1 MRCLA
6 FIILFWMGSVSIAL
20 PFNSVNKVDFERL
33 FYGDI
38 IKPQNYIKPIGMALI
53 ENFSGAILE
62 NEKNEQFFVVQGDEI
77 NIENQIFY
85 IEKISPDEIVLKN
98 SEENKTI
105 LRFPD
110 QEQIIKKQ
118 VEGDWRNPKLPE
130 IDLETYKQLAK
141 NLGAPEFLINAIKT
155 APLTSRSRAG
165 RLGILVSE
173 NLPVIILR
181 QLGLRPND
189 LILEIQKI
197 PVLETERL
205 FSELKSDYLNEV
217 LLEVQRDAKL
227 RIIRITQ

>member
-6 FIILFWMGSVSIAL
+6 FIILFWMSSISFAL
-20 PFNSVNKVDFERL
+20 PSNPVSRVDFERL

-53 ENFSGAILE
+53 GNFSGAILE

-85 IEKISPDEIVLKN
+85 IEIISPDEIVLKN
-98 SEENKTI
+98 SEEKKTI

-110 QEQIIKKQ
+110 HEKIIKKQ
-118 VEGDWRNPKLPE
+118 VEENWRNPKLPE
-130 IDLETYKQLAK
+130 IDLETYKKLAK
-141 NLGAPEFLINAIKT
+141 NLGAPKFFINAIKT

-165 RLGILVSE
+165 RLGIVVSE
-173 NLPVIILR
+173 NLPVIILK

-205 FSELKSDYLNEV
+205 FSELKSDSLSEI

>member
-6 FIILFWMGSVSIAL
+6 FIILFWMSSVSIAL
-20 PFNSVNKVDFERL
+20 PSNPVSKVDFERL

-38 IKPQNYIKPIGMALI
+38 IKPQNYIKPIGIALI
-53 ENFSGAILE
+53 GNFSGAILE

-98 SEENKTI
+98 SKENKTI

-118 VEGDWRNPKLPE
+118 VEEDWRNPKLPE

-205 FSELKSDYLNEV
+205 FSELKSDSLNEV

>member
-98 SEENKTI
+98 SKENKTI

-205 FSELKSDYLNEV
+205 FSELKSDSLNEV

>member
-20 PFNSVNKVDFERL
+20 PFNTVNKVDFERL

>member
-205 FSELKSDYLNEV
+205 FSELKSDSLNEI

>member
-205 FSELKSDYLNEV
+205 FSELKSDSLNEV

>member
-20 PFNSVNKVDFERL
+20 PSNSVSKVDFERL

-53 ENFSGAILE
+53 GNFSGAILE

-77 NIENQIFY
+77 NIENQIFF
-85 IEKISPDEIVLKN
+85 IEFISPDEIVLKN
-98 SEENKTI
+98 SEEKKTI
-105 LRFPD
+105 LKFLD
-110 QEQIIKKQ
+110 QEKIIKKQ
-118 VEGDWRNPKLPE
+118 VEADWRNPKLPE
-130 IDLETYKQLAK
+130 IDLATYKQLAK
-141 NLGAPEFLINAIKT
+141 NLGAPKFFINAIKT

-165 RLGILVSE
+165 RLGIVVSE

-205 FSELKSDYLNEV
+205 FSELKSDSLSEI

>member
-20 PFNSVNKVDFERL
+20 PSNSMNKVDFERL

-205 FSELKSDYLNEV
+205 FSELKSDSLNEV

>member
-1 MRCLA
+1 
-6 FIILFWMGSVSIAL
+6 MGSVSIAL
-20 PFNSVNKVDFERL
+20 PSNSVSKVDFERL

-53 ENFSGAILE
+53 GNFSGAILE

-77 NIENQIFY
+77 NIENQIFF
-85 IEKISPDEIVLKN
+85 IEFISPDEIVLKN
-98 SEENKTI
+98 SEEKKTI
-105 LRFPD
+105 LKFLD
-110 QEQIIKKQ
+110 QEKIIKKQ
-118 VEGDWRNPKLPE
+118 VEADWRNPKLPE
-130 IDLETYKQLAK
+130 IDLATYKQLAK
-141 NLGAPEFLINAIKT
+141 NLGAPKFFINAIKT

-165 RLGILVSE
+165 RLGIVVSE

-205 FSELKSDYLNEV
+205 FSELKSDSLSEI

>member
-20 PFNSVNKVDFERL
+20 PSNSVRKVDFERL

-53 ENFSGAILE
+53 GNFSGAILE

-77 NIENQIFY
+77 NIENQIFF
-85 IEKISPDEIVLKN
+85 IEFISPDEIVLKN
-98 SEENKTI
+98 SEEKKTI
-105 LRFPD
+105 LRFLD
-110 QEQIIKKQ
+110 QEKIIKKQ
-118 VEGDWRNPKLPE
+118 VEEDWRNPKLPE
-130 IDLETYKQLAK
+130 IDLATYKQLAK
-141 NLGAPEFLINAIKT
+141 NLGAPKFFINAIKT

-165 RLGILVSE
+165 RLGIVVSE

-205 FSELKSDYLNEV
+205 FSELKSDSLSEI

>member
-20 PFNSVNKVDFERL
+20 PSNSVSKVDFERL

-53 ENFSGAILE
+53 GNFSGAILE

-77 NIENQIFY
+77 NIENQIFF
-85 IEKISPDEIVLKN
+85 IEFISTDEIVLKN
-98 SEENKTI
+98 REEKKTI
-105 LRFPD
+105 LKFLD
-110 QEQIIKKQ
+110 QEKIIKKQ
-118 VEGDWRNPKLPE
+118 VEADWRNPKLPE
-130 IDLETYKQLAK
+130 IDLATYKQLAK
-141 NLGAPEFLINAIKT
+141 NLGAPKFFINAIKT

-165 RLGILVSE
+165 RLGIVVSE

-205 FSELKSDYLNEV
+205 FSELKSDSLSEI

>member
-205 FSELKSDYLNEV
+205 FSELKSDSLNEV
-217 LLEVQRDAKL
+217 LLEVQRDTKL

>member
-20 PFNSVNKVDFERL
+20 PSNSVSKVDFERL

-53 ENFSGAILE
+53 GNFSGAILE

-77 NIENQIFY
+77 NIENQIFF
-85 IEKISPDEIVLKN
+85 IEFISPDEIVLKN
-98 SEENKTI
+98 SEEKKTI
-105 LRFPD
+105 LKSLD
-110 QEQIIKKQ
+110 QENIIKKQ
-118 VEGDWRNPKLPE
+118 VEADWRNPKLPE
-130 IDLETYKQLAK
+130 IDLATYKQLAK
-141 NLGAPEFLINAIKT
+141 NLGAPKFFINAIKT

-165 RLGILVSE
+165 RLGIVVSE

-205 FSELKSDYLNEV
+205 FSELKSDSLSEI

>member
-98 SEENKTI
+98 SKENKTI

-118 VEGDWRNPKLPE
+118 VEEDWRNPKLPE

-205 FSELKSDYLNEV
+205 FSELKSDSLNEV

>member
-20 PFNSVNKVDFERL
+20 PSNSMNKVDFERL

-98 SEENKTI
+98 SKENKTI

-118 VEGDWRNPKLPE
+118 VEEDWRNPKLPE

-205 FSELKSDYLNEV
+205 FSELKSDSLNEV

>member
-1 MRCLA
+1 M
-6 FIILFWMGSVSIAL
+6 
-20 PFNSVNKVDFERL
+20 NKVDFERL

>member
-20 PFNSVNKVDFERL
+20 PSNSVSKVDFERL

-53 ENFSGAILE
+53 GNFSGAILE

-85 IEKISPDEIVLKN
+85 IEIISTDEIVLKN
-98 SEENKTI
+98 SEEKKTI

-110 QEQIIKKQ
+110 HEKIIKKQ
-118 VEGDWRNPKLPE
+118 VEENWRNPKLPE
-130 IDLETYKQLAK
+130 IDLETYKKLAK
-141 NLGAPEFLINAIKT
+141 NLGAPKFFINAIKT

-165 RLGILVSE
+165 RLGIVVSE
-173 NLPVIILR
+173 NLPVIILK

-205 FSELKSDYLNEV
+205 FSELKSDSLSEI

>member
-20 PFNSVNKVDFERL
+20 PSNSMNKVDFERL

>member
-173 NLPVIILR
+173 NLPVIILK